1 MCKCFA
7 SKVRLPTIKLCPEL
21 ESGFSKVYVV
31 TYFVVWFIQG
41 VIPDPEMESL
51 LINIFGRRGHPVRK
65 YWRMMYWMPKFK
77 NISPWPLPNPVP
89 NDSLELAKLA
99 LERMNSVDLQSKVSV
114 YQVCYNLIHLLIP
127 TTQIENILKQNYWQ
141 YF

>member
-1 MCKCFA
+1 M
-7 SKVRLPTIKLCPEL
+7 
-21 ESGFSKVYVV
+21 
-31 TYFVVWFIQG
+31 VWYIQG
-41 VIPDPEMESL
+41 VMPDPEMESL

-99 LERMNSVDLQSKVSV
+99 LERMSSVDLQSKVTV
-114 YQVCYNLIHLLIP
+114 YQVGCNLTRLLVSTIK
-127 TTQIENILKQNYWQ
+127 LKMEC
-141 YF
+141 F